1 MPVHRSL
8 QARLPQPLTLL
19 ILGGLSLLLS
29 ACGSSLPPAFKG
41 SGVPLVLEDYFVG
54 KTRADGV
61 FIDFFGNVGDSFVVD
76 IDGTW
81 DGSILTLDEDF
92 TYADGRKDDT
102 LNVFLRRLAG
112 DVSARTP
119 AEERLLDEGLLCVCV
134 PVFVCVCFYVCL
146 CLCICMCSSLCV
158 CVCVCVCMV
167 VLCLRVCV
175 CVYACVYVYDTNGE

>member
-61 FIDFFGNVGDSFVVD
+61 FIDFFCNVGDSFVVD

-81 DGSILTLDEDF
+81 DGSVLTLDEDF
-92 TYADGRKDDT
+92 TYADGRKQRRVWRITKVGPDRYVGRAADVIGEARGEVRGSTLTWTYDVDLDLGNRTQRVTFDDV
-102 LNVFLRRLAG
+102 LFLR
-112 DVSARTP
+112 DEKT
-119 AEERLLDEGLLCVCV
+119 LLNQADIRVGPLV
-134 PVFVCVCFYVCL
+134 
-146 CLCICMCSSLCV
+146 IG
-158 CVCVCVCMV
+158 V
-167 VLCLRVCV
+167 VTINFRKL
-175 CVYACVYVYDTNGE
+175 